1 VSRLGFIKEWN
12 SMRQNNDEF
21 VRKFKHEQKMKASL
35 EKIAK
40 ENEQNNN
47 KANGNENEESKIDKK
62 NELSPNK
69 QENNF
74 GLKPNVLNNHSAQ
87 SQSCNRSD
95 INLNINNHKINKKYT
110 NNSNESSENTFRI

>member
-1 VSRLGFIKEWN
+1 
-12 SMRQNNDEF
+12 MRQNNDEF

-47 KANGNENEESKIDKK
+47 KANANENEESKIDKK

-74 GLKPNVLNNHSAQ
+74 GLKPNVLNNNHSAQ

-95 INLNINNHKINKKYT
+95 INLNINNPKINKKYT
-110 NNSNESSENTFRI
+110 NNSNESSENTFRM